1 MKKTYVIGLDFGTD
15 SARALLVDAV
25 SGKELDTE
33 VVLYP
38 RWNQGLYSDFSI
50 AQFRHHPQDYIEVLE
65 QVVKAVTDRHPE
77 CKEMVAAIS
86 VDTTASTPCLTDK
99 TGTPLAMLDK
109 YKNNPNAMFVI
120 WKDHT
125 SQKES
130 DEINALLKTQ
140 PINYA
145 CFTGNHYSPECFWT
159 KVLHLLRSDKQL
171 AEDAWS
177 VIEACDFIPNI
188 LTGNKD
194 ASKVVVGHCIAGA
207 KWMWSDVWGGYPPE
221 SFFEALDPILLP
233 IRRHLSTDTRYCTE
247 IAGHLSEE
255 WADRLGLPAGIPVGT
270 GNIDSHSGAI
280 GAGITDGTLVMN
292 LGTSACFMSVMPK
305 EVMGTRIVDG
315 IFGQVDGSILKGEVG
330 FESGLSAFG
339 DGFAWFRRLMSW
351 PLEKLIAPQNKE
363 LAEEAVDNLLIKLA
377 EEAEKLNITI
387 DSPLATDWLNG
398 RRSPYPD
405 NTLTASFTSIDLST
419 KAPELYYALVE
430 STCFATKRVV
440 DHLVD
445 NDIVVDKLVGIGGIP
460 RKSPFVMQ
468 MLADTLGRELNISAC
483 KQAGAMGSV
492 IHASVIAGLYPNI
505 PKAQKVLCRPI
516 ERTYIPVPKHTELL
530 ARRYKRYIS
539 LGTFTEN
546 EQEKTY

>member
-188 LTGNKD
+188 LTGNQD

-247 IAGHLSEE
+247 IAGNLSEE

-339 DGFAWFRRLMSW
+339 DGFA
-351 PLEKLIAPQNKE
+351 
-363 LAEEAVDNLLIKLA
+363 
-377 EEAEKLNITI
+377 
-387 DSPLATDWLNG
+387 
-398 RRSPYPD
+398 RSPYPD

-505 PKAQKVLCRPI
+505 PEAQKVLCRPI

-530 ARRYKRYIS
+530 TRRYKRYIS